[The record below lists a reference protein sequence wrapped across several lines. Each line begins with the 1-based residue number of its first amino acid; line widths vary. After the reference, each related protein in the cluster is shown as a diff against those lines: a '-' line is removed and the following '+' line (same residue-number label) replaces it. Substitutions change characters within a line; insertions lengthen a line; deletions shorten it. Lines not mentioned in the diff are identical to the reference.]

1 MPMTLQHGPAFLRT
15 AFGLALLLGAAAA
28 TWAADVPPPAMA
40 PGKESRAHMATMHE
54 QMASCLRSD
63 KPMADCRAEMMK
75 ACQAMSPT
83 EGCQMGGRGKGK
95 HAGPGQM
102 P

>member
-1 MPMTLQHGPAFLRT
+1 MPMTLQHGLAFRRT
-15 AFGLALLLGAAAA
+15 AFVLALLLGGAAA
-28 TWAADVPPPAMA
+28 TWAADAPRPAMVPSA
-40 PGKESRAHMATMHE
+40 ESRAHMATMHE

-75 ACQAMSPT
+75 ACQAMSPN
-83 EGCQMGGRGKGK
+83 EGCQMSGRGKGM